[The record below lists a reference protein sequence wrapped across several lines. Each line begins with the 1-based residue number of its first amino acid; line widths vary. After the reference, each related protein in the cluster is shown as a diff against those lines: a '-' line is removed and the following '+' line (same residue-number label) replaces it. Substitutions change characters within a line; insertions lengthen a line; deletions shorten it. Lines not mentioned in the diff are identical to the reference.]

1 MVQDVKQMSE
11 KTETS
16 PLKHQLLY
24 EAAMLAGE
32 ITLESGAEIFR
43 VEDTMHRIMNLSH
56 LESVEI
62 FATTTGI
69 FATLADPSIQPIT
82 QVRRITS
89 RANNLNRI
97 CQVNEVSRE
106 LCSGVITPEEA
117 IQRLKEIQ
125 NLPPY
130 PKSWVMAAFLISTMG
145 FAALFG
151 GGIREV
157 LGSGAACIAM
167 QTVGVL
173 ILDRV
178 SNDFM
183 ESLLKTIVIALVTE
197 VCCVLFPLMDG
208 QIVIISSIMPLV
220 PGVPITNAIRDTLQ
234 GDYTAGLSRAAEA
247 FVIALAIAAGSVA
260 GMGLFQLLPDIFCK
274 KSKKQ

>member
-1 MVQDVKQMSE
+1 VKEMPE
-11 KTETS
+11 LTEPT
-16 PLKHQLLY
+16 PPETFRLLY

-43 VEDTMHRIMNLSH
+43 VEDTMRRIMNLSH
-56 LESVEI
+56 FESVEV

-69 FATLADPSIQPIT
+69 FATLADPSIQSVT

-106 LCSGVITPEEA
+106 LCSGAITPETA
-117 IQRLKEIQ
+117 ISRLKEIQ
-125 NLPPY
+125 KLPPY
-130 PKSWVMAAFLISTMG
+130 PKMWVMGAYLISTMG
-145 FAALFG
+145 FAVLFG
-151 GGIREV
+151 GGLREA
-157 LGSGAACIAM
+157 LGAAAACIAM
-167 QTVGVL
+167 LLVGAV
-173 ILDRV
+173 ISDRV
-178 SNDFM
+178 SNGFM
-183 ESLLKTIVIALVTE
+183 ESLLKTMAIAFVTE
-197 VCCVLFPLMDG
+197 LCCVLFPLMDG
-208 QIVIISSIMPLV
+208 QTVIISSIMPLV

-260 GMGLFQLLPDIFCK
+260 GMGLFRFLAGLF
-274 KSKKQ
+274 S